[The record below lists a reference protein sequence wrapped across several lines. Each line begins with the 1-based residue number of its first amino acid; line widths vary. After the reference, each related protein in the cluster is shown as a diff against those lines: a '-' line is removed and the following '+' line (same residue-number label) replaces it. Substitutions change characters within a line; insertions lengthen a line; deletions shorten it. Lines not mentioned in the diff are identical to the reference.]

1 MEKIYSDK
9 IANARKEALAQSQPT
24 QPKPFS
30 VSEDNKKAMDQI
42 MNQMAS
48 AQAAPAP
55 SENTKNVVSDYEIL
69 DDAFKDMVAKPSLRI
84 GSVGKR
90 KEIESR
96 CGEVKIDELFVSGE
110 LRQLVQ
116 IRPNRLEI
124 VYRTLKGKEDL
135 YIKRRLNEVRDE
147 NIRYAEDRFLYMLLC
162 AHVQTYNGKKLPGI
176 FDDAG
181 NISDSAFDERFNA
194 ICEIPQVLIEEVWV
208 NYVWF
213 EQRVRRA
220 LEGENLKGG

>member
-9 IANARKEALAQSQPT
+9 IASARSASSQVPQSQP
-24 QPKPFS
+24 QAFN
-30 VSEDNKKAMDQI
+30 VSNDNKKAMSEI
-42 MNQMAS
+42 MDQMAS
-48 AQAAPAP
+48 AQREPAP
-55 SENTKNVVSDYEIL
+55 SENTKNVVSDYDIL
-69 DDAFKDMVAKPSLRI
+69 DDAFKDMMAKPNLRI

-96 CGEVKIDELFVSGE
+96 CGDVKIDELFVSGE
-110 LRQLVQ
+110 LRQVVH
-116 IRPNRLEI
+116 IRPERL
-124 VYRTLKGKEDL
+124 VVTYRTLKGKEDL

-162 AHVQTYNGKKLPGI
+162 AHVQSYNGKKLPSI
-176 FDDAG
+176 FDEAG
-181 NISDSAFDERFNA
+181 NISDEAFNERFNA

-220 LEGENLKGG
+220 LEGDSLKGG

>member
-1 MEKIYSDK
+1 MEKVYSDK
-9 IANARKEALAQSQPT
+9 IAKARKDASHQVQAQSA
-24 QPKPFS
+24 FN
-30 VSEDNKKAMDQI
+30 VSDDNKKAMDAI
-42 MNQMAS
+42 VGQMAS
-48 AQAAPAP
+48 AQKEAAP
-55 SENTKNVVSDYEIL
+55 SEDTKNVVSDYERL
-69 DDAFKDMVAKPSLRI
+69 DDAFKDMIAKPNLRI

-110 LRQLVQ
+110 LRQLVK
-116 IRPNRLEI
+116 IRPNRLE
-124 VYRTLKGKEDL
+124 VTYRTLKGKEDL

-162 AHVQTYNGKKLPGI
+162 AHVHAYNGKKLPSVFDEKGTI
-176 FDDAG
+176 SDDAF
-181 NISDSAFDERFNA
+181 NQRFDA

-220 LEGENLKGG
+220 LEGESLKGG